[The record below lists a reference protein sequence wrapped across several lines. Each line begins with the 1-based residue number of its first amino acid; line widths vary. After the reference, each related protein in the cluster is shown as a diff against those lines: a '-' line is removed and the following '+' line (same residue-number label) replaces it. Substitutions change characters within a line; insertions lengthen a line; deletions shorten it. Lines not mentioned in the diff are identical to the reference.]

1 MANHKNADAGGVD
14 QPRRTHEVH
23 PALREFAVG
32 GLRLLGEHIRRA
44 RKEGFRESREA
55 FAKRIGCTP
64 PTLDKLEN
72 GDPGVSAMYLMA
84 ALHVM
89 TVLPDVVNAAN
100 PHLFIA
106 TSIPATFPP
115 GFGAGSDFSQD
126 S

>member
-1 MANHKNADAGGVD
+1 MSDHKNGATATGDRA
-14 QPRRTHEVH
+14 RRTHEVH
-23 PALREFAVG
+23 PALREFAIG
-32 GLRLLGEHIRRA
+32 GLRILGEHIRRA

-64 PTLDKLEN
+64 PTLDKLET
-72 GDPGVSAMYLMA
+72 GDPGVSVMYLMA

-100 PHLFIA
+100 PQLFIA

-115 GFGAGSDFSQD
+115 GFGAGSDFPQES
-126 S
+126 